1 MRVKLPVDTAGYW
14 IMSHTCQLITGA
26 SNMKPLVTA
35 AIFGLLAAPAFAE
48 GDPAKGEKGFNKCKS
63 CHMVVSDD
71 GDVIVKGG
79 KTGPNL
85 WGVAGRTAG
94 AVEDFKYSKDLAAAG
109 EAGLVWDEEKFVA
122 FTADPKKFLQAETGD
137 SKAKSKMS
145 FRLKKGGEDIYAF
158 LASHGPAPAEGAET
172 EESAEAATE

>member
-14 IMSHTCQLITGA
+14 IMSHTCHLKTGA

-48 GDPAKGEKGFNKCKS
+48 GDLEAGEKGFNKCKS

-94 AVEDFKYSKDLAAAG
+94 SVEGFKYSKDLIAAG
-109 EAGLVWDEEKFVA
+109 EAGLVWDEAKFVG
-122 FTADPKKFLQAETGD
+122 FTTDPKKFLQAETGNA
-137 SKAKSKMS
+137 KAKSKMS
-145 FRLKKGGEDIYAF
+145 FRLKKGGEDIFAF
-158 LASHGPAPAEGAET
+158 LASHGPAPAEEPAAE
-172 EESAEAATE
+172 ENAEAASE